1 LSRPITFVG
10 LSGSLR
16 SGSTNTALLRAARE
30 LAPPDV
36 EVVLEPI
43 GQLPLFDL
51 DLERAGPPI
60 AVTQLRQAVTSADGL
75 LLASPEYNHSTS
87 AALKNAIDWLSRGP
101 ESPLDGLPTALLSA
115 AGSSGGARA
124 QAHLRDILRHNDVQ
138 VLEQHVQLARAWQH
152 LGDGE
157 LVGQG
162 PRDEVR
168 SLVAALADHVR
179 GADHVAI

>member
-1 LSRPITFVG
+1 MSRPITFVG

-51 DLERAGPPI
+51 DLERAGPPT

-152 LGDGE
+152 LDDGE
-157 LVGQG
+157 LVGHG

-168 SLVAALADHVR
+168 SIVAALADHVR
-179 GADHVAI
+179 GADHVAV